1 MIRQLPNPN
10 LNIELT
16 AVSKGTKKYA
26 INQHQLVVSHM
37 KTPVLFIVFT
47 RMDTTMKV
55 FSQIR
60 KYKPKKLYIASD
72 GARTTHPN
80 ELKKVQEIRDYL
92 VQTIDWDCDL
102 KTLFQKD
109 NLGCKYAPHNAIT
122 WFFENEENGI
132 ILEDDC
138 LPSTSFFPYMEELL
152 EKYHDDFRIF
162 GISGINFNSH
172 IVLEDSY
179 YFSSYFFTW
188 GWATWRSRWQ
198 KHLEI
203 LESFDAYINHPKI
216 SGLID
221 NKYVLSNL
229 IKKATNSYE
238 DKIDAW
244 DYPWF
249 LSCMINNGLI
259 AVPNKN
265 LIRNIGFGED
275 ATHTTGN
282 SHNERENE
290 EIPFPFKHPIFF
302 KPNEKMDNL
311 FFENVLKWMSPWQK
325 IRSLSYITFM
335 SKAYK
340 KGLLRRLKLL

>member
-1 MIRQLPNPN
+1 
-10 LNIELT
+10 
-16 AVSKGTKKYA
+16 
-26 INQHQLVVSHM
+26 
-37 KTPVLFIVFT
+37 
-47 RMDTTMKV
+47 MKV

-60 KYKPKKLYIASD
+60 KYKPEKLYIASD
-72 GARTTHPN
+72 GARVAHSG
-80 ELKKVQEIRDYL
+80 ESEKVQDIRDYL
-92 VQTIDWDCDL
+92 INSIDWDCEV
-102 KTLFQKD
+102 KTLFQDK

-122 WFFENEENGI
+122 WFFENEESGV

-138 LPSTSFFPYMEELL
+138 LPSESFFPYAEEMLDKFI
-152 EKYHDDFRIF
+152 EDYRVF
-162 GISGINFNSH
+162 GIAGINFNSH
-172 IVLEDSY
+172 EPLRDSY

-203 LESFDAYINHPKI
+203 LESFEDYVNHPRI

-221 NKYVLSNL
+221 NKYVLSSL
-229 IKKATNSYE
+229 IKSAKRSHE

-259 AVPNKN
+259 TVPHKN

-275 ATHTTGN
+275 ATHTNGN

-290 EIPFPFKHPIFF
+290 EITFPIKHPIIF
-302 KPNEKMDNL
+302 KPNEKMDDL
-311 FFENVLKWMSPWQK
+311 FFKNVLKLMSPWEK
-325 IRSLSYITFM
+325 IGSLNYITFLM
-335 SKAYK
+335 NVYK
-340 KGLLRRLKLL
+340 RGLLRRLGFARG